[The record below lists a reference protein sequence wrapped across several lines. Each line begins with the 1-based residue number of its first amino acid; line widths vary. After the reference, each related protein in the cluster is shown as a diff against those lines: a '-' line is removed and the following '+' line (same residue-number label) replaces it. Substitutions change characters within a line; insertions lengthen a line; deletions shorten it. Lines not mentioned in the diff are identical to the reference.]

1 MFEQGPGA
9 GAGGGAGKIGG
20 VELPTWTW
28 RKMCLQKKKVVHRMR
43 IAISA
48 LAILLFGMAC
58 LSIAHLS
65 IVSGKTTEP
74 GTPRRSVVVE
84 LFTSEGCSSCPPADE
99 LLGHLRQDLSAK
111 NIQVIPLGFHVDYW
125 NSLGWKDRFSSAE
138 FTQRQEQYTHALKVD
153 GPYTPE
159 MVVDGEAEF
168 VGNDAGQAQRTIR
181 QQASQLETA
190 QVIIASAGADQ
201 LNIQVKGPAGPSNS
215 NALVMLAITE
225 DNLTTQVFSGENGGK
240 TLHHAAVVRDLRQVG
255 TLKDGVI
262 EITVPLKLEKDWTRN
277 DLRAVVFVQQGPS
290 GKIEGA
296 ASVALADQLR

>member
-1 MFEQGPGA
+1 MRM
-9 GAGGGAGKIGG
+9 
-20 VELPTWTW
+20 V
-28 RKMCLQKKKVVHRMR
+28 KV
-43 IAISA
+43 SA
-48 LAILLFGMAC
+48 LVILAIAGIYISVVLA
-58 LSIAHLS
+58 
-65 IVSGKTTEP
+65 KTTEP
-74 GTPRRSVVVE
+74 GVPRRAVVVE

-99 LLGHLRQDLSAK
+99 LLGRLRQDLSAK

-159 MVVDGEAEF
+159 MVVNGEVEF

-181 QQASQLETA
+181 QQASELEMA
-190 QVIIASAGADQ
+190 QVKIASAGADQ
-201 LNIQVKGPAGPSNS
+201 LTIQVKGPAESSG

-225 DNLTTQVFSGENGGK
+225 DNLSTQVGSGENGGRK
-240 TLHHAAVVRDLRQVG
+240 LHHAAVVRELR
-255 TLKDGVI
+255 
-262 EITVPLKLEKDWTRN
+262 EIGLLHNGAMETTVPLKLEKNWKHN

>member
-1 MFEQGPGA
+1 MSMGRTLA
-9 GAGGGAGKIGG
+9 
-20 VELPTWTW
+20 V
-28 RKMCLQKKKVVHRMR
+28 
-43 IAISA
+43 
-48 LAILLFGMAC
+48 AILAAAAIC
-58 LSIAHLS
+58 
-65 IVSGKTTEP
+65 VSMVVAKTTEP
-74 GTPRRSVVVE
+74 GVPRRAVVVE

-111 NIQVIPLGFHVDYW
+111 NVQVIPLGFHVDYW

-159 MVVDGEAEF
+159 MVVDGEVEF

-190 QVIIASAGADQ
+190 QVKIVPAGTDQ
-201 LNIQVKGPAGPSNS
+201 LTIQVKGPTAPSNG

-225 DNLTTQVFSGENGGK
+225 DNLSTQVGSGENGGR
-240 TLHHAAVVRDLRQVG
+240 TLHHAAVVRELREVG
-255 TLKDGVI
+255 TLKNGAL
-262 EITVPLKLEKDWTRN
+262 ETNVPLKLEKEWKRN

-296 ASVALADQLR
+296 ASVALTDQLR